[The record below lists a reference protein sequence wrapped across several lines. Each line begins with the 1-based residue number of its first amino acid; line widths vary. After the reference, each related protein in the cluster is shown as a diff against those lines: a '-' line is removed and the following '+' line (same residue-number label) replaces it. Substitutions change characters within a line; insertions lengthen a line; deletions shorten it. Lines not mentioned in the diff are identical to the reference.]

1 MKRGQK
7 SDQAEGATAIVCDD
21 HPAFAKGLAKLLATE
36 GFDVFGVAGS
46 AGEAE
51 RMVRDMLPDLVFMDV
66 RMPKTDGIEATRRIR
81 AASPTTK
88 VMILTVS
95 DEESDLYWA
104 LRAGASGY
112 VTKDKE
118 ISEIADSA
126 RAVLRG
132 QLVIPADMAG
142 RFLKDLEDV
151 DPSAL
156 SATEREILAGIARGE
171 TNRDIGVSLNLSERT
186 IRRRVEDVYQKLHLA
201 DRLEA
206 AVYAAQRGLGAPVKE
221 KQSGP

>member
-1 MKRGQK
+1 MKR
-7 SDQAEGATAIVCDD
+7 EGITAIICDD
-21 HPAFAKGLAKLLATE
+21 HPVFAKGLAKLLEVEDFT
-36 GFDVFGVAGS
+36 VFGVAGS
-46 AGEAE
+46 ADEAE
-51 RMVRDMLPDLVFMDV
+51 RMVREMLPDLVFMDV

-95 DEESDLYWA
+95 DEENDLYWA

-112 VTKDKE
+112 ITKDREVSE
-118 ISEIADSA
+118 ISDSA
-126 RAVLRG
+126 RAILRG
-132 QLVIPADMAG
+132 QLVIPADMAH
-142 RFLKDLEDV
+142 RFLKDLEGV
-151 DPSAL
+151 DPTAL
-156 SATEREILAGIARGE
+156 SDTEREILAGIARGE

-186 IRRRVEDVYQKLHLA
+186 IRRRVEDIYQKLHLA

-206 AVYAAQRGLGAPVKE
+206 AVYAVQRGLGATVKE